1 MPRATAQTEEQTANS
16 KPVRDQTSPVSGP
29 SFLGLGDESDST
41 ATYLLEEDPGSSHW
55 GRSVVLV
62 GVLGCVTAAA
72 WHWRHD
78 LRDWAAKFSHPSSA
92 PQTEQVSYSASP
104 ISTSGS
110 AAAPNGQSI
119 TDNPTTESPTQ
130 PGGGLQPAGTAAEQG
145 NTLAEAQPI
154 QRPIAAQ
161 AENQTEQVSNSASP
175 ISTSG
180 SAAAPNG
187 QAIEDNPRTESP
199 TQPGGGLQ
207 PAGTAAEQ
215 RNTLAE
221 AQPIQQPI
229 AAQPGDR
236 TPLGGNQSTTRP
248 TSKKGEPAARTG
260 SFAEERPAKEPTG
273 SPKGPEAPV
282 VASGSADDAL
292 EAEGERYLYGTESP
306 ANCARAQRDLLA
318 AAERSN
324 AKGESVLGAMYAT
337 GHCVPRDLPLAYRWF
352 AKALRQEPDNARFEG
367 DVQILW
373 NQMTPDERQTAMR
386 PQ

>member
-1 MPRATAQTEEQTANS
+1 MRLRCTRCGHEIDSRYRFCGMCGAELHIPRATAQAEEQTTQS
-16 KPVRDQTSPVSGP
+16 KPVRDQTPSVSGP
-29 SFLGLGDESDST
+29 SFLGLADESNST
-41 ATYLLEEDPGSSHW
+41 ATYLLEEDLGSSHW

-78 LRDWAAKFSHPSSA
+78 LRDWAAKFSHQSSA
-92 PQTEQVSYSASP
+92 NQTEQVSYSALA

-119 TDNPTTESPTQ
+119 KDNPKTESPTQ

-145 NTLAEAQPI
+145 
-154 QRPIAAQ
+154 
-161 AENQTEQVSNSASP
+161 
-175 ISTSG
+175 
-180 SAAAPNG
+180 
-187 QAIEDNPRTESP
+187 D
-199 TQPGGGLQ
+199 
-207 PAGTAAEQ
+207 
-215 RNTLAE
+215 TLAE

-229 AAQPGDR
+229 AAQPEDQ
-236 TPLGGNQSTTRP
+236 TPPGGTPSTTRP
-248 TSKKGEPAARTG
+248 TSQKGEPSAPTG
-260 SFAEERPAKEPTG
+260 SIAEEPPAKEPTG
-273 SPKGPEAPV
+273 SPNGPEAPV
-282 VASGSADDAL
+282 VASGSADDAV

-386 PQ
+386 P

>member
-1 MPRATAQTEEQTANS
+1 MGNPLEITRGRKAPR
-16 KPVRDQTSPVSGP
+16 K
-29 SFLGLGDESDST
+29 
-41 ATYLLEEDPGSSHW
+41 
-55 GRSVVLV
+55 
-62 GVLGCVTAAA
+62 
-72 WHWRHD
+72 
-78 LRDWAAKFSHPSSA
+78 
-92 PQTEQVSYSASP
+92 
-104 ISTSGS
+104 
-110 AAAPNGQSI
+110 
-119 TDNPTTESPTQ
+119 
-130 PGGGLQPAGTAAEQG
+130 GGGLQPAGTAAEQG

-154 QRPIAAQ
+154 QQPIAAQ
-161 AENQTEQVSNSASP
+161 PEDQTPLGGTPSTTRPTSNKGEPSDPTGSFTEERPAKEPTGSP
-175 ISTSG
+175 K
-180 SAAAPNG
+180 
-187 QAIEDNPRTESP
+187 Q
-199 TQPGGGLQ
+199 GGGLQ

-215 RNTLAE
+215 GNTLAE

-229 AAQPGDR
+229 AAQPEDQ
-236 TPLGGNQSTTRP
+236 TPLGGTPSTTRP
-248 TSKKGEPAARTG
+248 TSKKGEPSAPTG

-273 SPKGPEAPV
+273 SPNGPEAPV
-282 VASGSADDAL
+282 VASSSAGDAL

-352 AKALRQEPDNARFEG
+352 AKALRQDPDNARFEG